1 MHGSNVY
8 LNVSRVRMAQGP
20 CAHTPVTLRM
30 RGVHAE
36 NIGAIVT
43 PDEYLNVSTGT
54 GVALPKRVTIQL
66 LLISPV
72 C

>member
-54 GVALPKRVTIQL
+54 GVALPKRVTYSTAIY
-66 LLISPV
+66 
-72 C
+72 